1 MNTKIIRDIKRPSE
15 EIVSLFKTI
24 GTPTIDES
32 TGRRGAMDSSIK
44 PIWRGMK
51 CCGTALT
58 VKCHVGDNLT
68 LLKAIDLAQPGDVL
82 VVDFG
87 NNSEVSPWGEIAATA
102 CLEKG
107 IAGLVINSSVRDI
120 DELKKVSFP
129 VFALGSCMKGTTKN
143 YFGFINHPITCGG
156 MTVNPGDI
164 VVGDNDGV
172 VVVKQEEAPEVLRK
186 SKERDDKEANILKQL
201 KQGKSLLKLLG
212 YDKKI
217 KEMGI
222 E

>member
-1 MNTKIIRDIKRPSE
+1 MNTRMIKDIKRPSG
-15 EIVSLFKTI
+15 EIISSFKTI

-51 CCGTALT
+51 CCGSALT

-68 LLKAIDLAQPGDVL
+68 LLKAIDLAQPGDIL

-87 NNSEVSPWGEIAATA
+87 NNSEVAPWGEIAATA
-102 CLEKG
+102 SLEKG

-120 DELKKVSFP
+120 DELKKISFP
-129 VFALGSCMKGTTKN
+129 VFALGSCMKGTTKS
-143 YFGFINHPITCGG
+143 YFGFINHPMTCGG
-156 MTVNPGDI
+156 VTVIPGDI

-172 VVVKQEEAPEVLRK
+172 VVVKQEEAPEILKK
-186 SKERDDKEANILKQL
+186 SREREEKESKILKQL
-201 KQGKSLLKLLG
+201 KQGESLIKLLG
-212 YDKKI
+212 YDKKL